1 MPLTLADGSRVGT
14 LCVADYRP
22 RYLDAE
28 QLDALRRVAS
38 RVVNELEA
46 PPQ

>member
-22 RYLDAE
+22 RHLDDG
-28 QLDALRRVAS
+28 QLETLRRVAAL
-38 RVVNELEA
+38 VVGELQA
-46 PPQ
+46 ART